1 MRNLCRIGMRKS
13 RNRRLR
19 LFEKICARH
28 QTRPRFYFPSS
39 PLWTTEECR
48 SPLRRRP
55 VPLFLRSFVRYPPL
69 KTAKSLPL
77 SAVRPLTA
85 AAASKPAPAPRRRA
99 PPACFI
105 SATFCTHSLTLPLP
119 LSSISLRPALLPSCF
134 EGGREA
140 ISHSKYA
147 HQSDM
152 DSPPPLPLPPNRRRQ
167 PPTTAR
173 RERATEERLR
183 RPSRSMLATARQRRP
198 ALADTFP
205 NMKYPPPARCRACAG
220 AGAAP
225 SRHTYHLSEAAASEK
240 ALIIN

>member
-1 MRNLCRIGMRKS
+1 MSIAAS
-13 RNRRLR
+13 
-19 LFEKICARH
+19 
-28 QTRPRFYFPSS
+28 PPSS
-39 PLWTTEECR
+39 
-48 SPLRRRP
+48 SSS
-55 VPLFLRSFVRYPPL
+55 FRSFVRYPPL

-77 SAVRPLTA
+77 SAVRLLGRIVNRRRRIQTRPH
-85 AAASKPAPAPRRRA
+85 ASPRRRA

-119 LSSISLRPALLPSCF
+119 LSSISLRPALLPSCL

-167 PPTTAR
+167 PPTTAW

-205 NMKYPPPARCRACAG
+205 NMKYA
-220 AGAAP
+220 
-225 SRHTYHLSEAAASEK
+225 
-240 ALIIN
+240 